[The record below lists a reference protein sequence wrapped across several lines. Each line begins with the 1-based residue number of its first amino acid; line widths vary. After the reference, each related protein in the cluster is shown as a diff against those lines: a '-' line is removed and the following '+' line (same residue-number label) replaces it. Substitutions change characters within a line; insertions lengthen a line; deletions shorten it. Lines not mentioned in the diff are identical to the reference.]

1 MLVQKKEMLAK
12 LAYLT
17 VAVAA
22 KNNNLQMDCLVFDG
36 HTFHTFND
44 DVAVSVPV
52 PELRGVPKFAAK
64 FKEFQAFIAKWPR
77 DDFEFEVT
85 DTHVCISNKRARAR
99 VACGSQILM
108 PYNEWNKGTADIELD
123 RDFSEGLALVAPVC
137 GKDSTR
143 PLMTCV
149 WLYGRNII
157 ATDAI
162 SLARFKLGNED
173 MPTDAPIYLPAAAA
187 AIVSKFSVLAYG
199 VSDNNQW
206 MFFRVGDKKHKAVIA
221 CRTPS
226 FGEEGN
232 KTLQSMLALFKN
244 KMMVKFDL
252 PARLEEVLDRASVIV
267 RDEVGDVLGL
277 LVRVELETDW
287 MTITTTSHLGDY
299 TERQRVDF
307 KGQHI
312 DFYVNAEFLAKA
324 IKDRQTIGVC
334 DTLAR
339 VYGKNFDYL
348 VALARMP
355 KEEEVDVTPANT
367 NTHEEEVNPDD
378 IPF

>member
-1 MLVQKKEMLAK
+1 MLVQKKEMLEK
-12 LAYLT
+12 LAYLA

-36 HTFHTFND
+36 HAFHTFND
-44 DVAVSVPV
+44 DMAVSVPV
-52 PELRGVPKFAAK
+52 PELKGVPKFAAK

-99 VACGSQILM
+99 VACESQILM

-157 ATDAI
+157 ATDSV

-173 MPTDAPIYLPAAAA
+173 LPTDAPIYLPAAAA
-187 AIVSKFSVLAYG
+187 AIVSKFSALAYG
-199 VSDNNQW
+199 VSANNQW
-206 MFFRVGDKKHKAVIA
+206 MFFRVGDKKHKAIIA

-232 KTLQSMLALFKN
+232 ETLQSMLALFKH
-244 KMMVKFDL
+244 KMLVKFDL
-252 PARLEEVLDRASVIV
+252 PARLEEILDRASVIL
-267 RDEVGDVLGL
+267 REEVGGLLGL

-287 MTITTTSHLGDY
+287 MTITTTSQLGDY

-307 KGQHI
+307 KGQYI

-334 DTLAR
+334 DRLVR

-348 VALARMP
+348 VARA
-355 KEEEVDVTPANT
+355 KVHEEEVDVNPTNANT
-367 NTHEEEVNPDD
+367 HSEEVNPDD